1 MSSVLQGLDLEHKSS
16 KEAGIVNFIRGKKK
30 TTTTQWPPLAEGGG
44 EKSI

>member
-1 MSSVLQGLDLEHKSS
+1 MSSILQGLDLEHKSS

-30 TTTTQWPPLAEGGG
+30 PQWPPLAEGGG